1 MKRHGRE
8 EVITGFLKPA
18 SDGGLY
24 GDFCC
29 LEVSLLVTTSVDL
42 QYYNFLSWCLAG
54 FGKKIFFNIIT

>member
-29 LEVSLLVTTSVDL
+29 LLGVSLLVTSRVALLTFS
-42 QYYNFLSWCLAG
+42 LSA
-54 FGKKIFFNIIT
+54 